1 MGRNDLIAKMLNERN
16 ALKGRTSDMPRAL
29 TDKGIIDEVT
39 NLVFAG
45 TDSTGNT
52 LSYLFYEL
60 SNHPQW
66 QARLREELKDVPQSQ
81 KYSAIAE
88 LPILEAVVQEI
99 LRLRPAAPAS
109 LQRITPETG
118 GVIDDVVVP
127 PGVSLC
133 SRLKSLIQYQSLQ
146 VGCLRYRAHRL
157 IRAIDYCLVPGIN
170 DSKKSAHLSRSRHI

>member
-1 MGRNDLIAKMLNERN
+1 MLNERN
-16 ALKGRTSDMPRAL
+16 VLKGRTSDIPRAL

-60 SNHPQW
+60 SNQPQW
-66 QARLREELKDVPQSQ
+66 QVRLREELKDVPQSQ
-81 KYSAIAE
+81 RYSVIAE
-88 LPILEAVVQEI
+88 LSILEAVVQEI

-127 PGVSLC
+127 PGVCLFSQ
-133 SRLKSLIQYQSLQ
+133 LKPFIKCQSSQ
-146 VGCLRYRAHRL
+146 VVYLRCQAHRL
-157 IRAIDYCLVPGIN
+157 IPATDHCLVPGID
-170 DSKKSAHLSRSRHI
+170 DSAKSAHLS